1 MFATLA
7 LALVIALSSVTILQM
22 VIVGEEPNQHDA
34 YAQNQTQAPT
44 NFTKLFSTEE
54 EFQLCGEDTASDL
67 QCVPVINVLYED
79 PTLLVLQ
86 SDYIDI
92 IWKGVANAQKEGY
105 KIDSM
110 TSYAASGVLND
121 SPQRINLLVAMTK

>member
-7 LALVIALSSVTILQM
+7 LVLVIALSSVTILLL
-22 VIVGEEPNQHDA
+22 VEELNQHDV

-44 NFTKLFSTEE
+44 NFSKLFSTEE
-54 EFQLCGEDTASDL
+54 EYQLCVEDSASDL
-67 QCVPVINVLYED
+67 PCVPIINVLYED

-92 IWKGVANAQKEGY
+92 IWRGVAIAQKEGY

-110 TSYAASGVLND
+110 TSYAPV
-121 SPQRINLLVAMTK
+121 VF

>member
-7 LALVIALSSVTILQM
+7 LALVIALSSVTILLL
-22 VIVGEEPNQHDA
+22 VEEEPNQHDV

-44 NFTKLFSTEE
+44 NFTKLLSTEE
-54 EFQLCGEDTASDL
+54 EYQLCVEDTASDL
-67 QCVPVINVLYED
+67 PCVPVINVLYED

-92 IWKGVANAQKEGY
+92 IWKGVAIAQKEGY

-110 TSYAASGVLND
+110 TSYAPV
-121 SPQRINLLVAMTK
+121 VF

>member
-7 LALVIALSSVTILQM
+7 LALVIALSSVTILLL
-22 VIVGEEPNQHDA
+22 VGEEPNQHDA

-44 NFTKLFSTEE
+44 NFKLFSTEE

-92 IWKGVANAQKEGY
+92 IWKGVAKAQKEGY

-110 TSYAASGVLND
+110 TSYAASGVLTD
-121 SPQRINLLVAMTK
+121 SPQRINLLVAMSK

>member
-7 LALVIALSSVTILQM
+7 LALVIALSSVTILLF
-22 VIVGEEPNQHDA
+22 VGEEPNQHDA

-79 PTLLVLQ
+79 PTFLVLQ

-110 TSYAASGVLND
+110 TSYAASGVLTD
-121 SPQRINLLVAMTK
+121 SPQRINMLVAMSK

>member
-7 LALVIALSSVTILQM
+7 LVLVIALSSVTILLL
-22 VIVGEEPNQHDA
+22 VEELNQHDV

-44 NFTKLFSTEE
+44 NFTKLLSTEE
-54 EFQLCGEDTASDL
+54 EYQLCVEDSASDL
-67 QCVPVINVLYED
+67 PCVPVINVLYED

-92 IWKGVANAQKEGY
+92 IWKGVAIAQKEGY

-110 TSYAASGVLND
+110 TSYAASGVLTD

>member
-7 LALVIALSSVTILQM
+7 LVLVIALSSVTILLL
-22 VIVGEEPNQHDA
+22 VEELNQHDV

-44 NFTKLFSTEE
+44 NFTKLLSTEE
-54 EFQLCGEDTASDL
+54 EYQLCVEDSASDL
-67 QCVPVINVLYED
+67 PCVPVINVLYED

-92 IWKGVANAQKEGY
+92 IWKGVAIAQKEGY